1 MKIEKYRYRWYQEI
15 YEAFPKIMEEARLY
29 GEKLAVEKTGTDI
42 GLYAGSSSR
51 PGNLPNYVLDKIIDA
66 NRGGRTLPLRVIEDE
81 LRDVV
86 KDVYGDN
93 YDAAAANTC
102 EAALRISLETL
113 CAPPSMRHGD
123 TYRARVLMPYAE
135 DYEWIGGYGRAFPP
149 KYKNLLVDRTVA
161 GGELGV
167 EGKSLANLEMIYARM
182 AGACYESH
190 GIRFNPTSLL
200 TNVDADGTIKNIKK
214 LADRH
219 CVYLAAI
226 ATIGYDTP
234 SYGHSQLND
243 MGTPVLL
250 KKLGEVA
257 REYDVPFIVD
267 TGGSIPLIGLDPR
280 DIDCDIITYSMDKPG
295 RAPATGLIIGK
306 DETINPL
313 RKGMGLGGQR
323 YGEVSSHGKAV
334 FTYADPGRDALV
346 GLVAYL
352 KVLRD
357 QPELVKNPIDQFHEI
372 ILEEFQSLEP
382 GRFQKGLI
390 FTKTYQLGGT
400 EINYERTWEQ
410 GEFGIPIFTLED
422 LWANTNPFVL
432 AQIEMGIEP
441 ATIYSGKVFLSPGL
455 GTLDENGQLIEE
467 YARLA
472 VKSLVKSLEIVCRH
486 AGLGD

>member
-1 MKIEKYRYRWYQEI
+1 MDHSKYRYRWYQEI
-15 YEAFPKIMEEARLY
+15 YEATPSILKEARQY
-29 GEKLAVEKTGTDI
+29 GDELGIRGSDEDF
-42 GLYAGSSSR
+42 GLYAGSSAR
-51 PGNLPNYVLDKIIDA
+51 PGNLPDYVLDEIIEA
-66 NRGGRTLPLRVIEDE
+66 NKGRRTLPVRVIEDE
-81 LRDVV
+81 LREVV
-86 KDVYGDN
+86 KNIYGDE

-102 EAALRISLETL
+102 EAALRITMETL

-123 TYRARVLMPYAE
+123 SYRGRVLMPYAE

-167 EGKSLANLEMIYARM
+167 EGKSLANLETLYVRM
-182 AGACYESH
+182 AGAKYQSH

-200 TNVDADGTIKNIKK
+200 TGVSPHETIEEVQKV
-214 LADRH
+214 AGRH
-219 CVYLAAI
+219 SPNLVGI
-226 ATIGYDTP
+226 ASVGYDTP
-234 SYGHSQLND
+234 SYGHGELD
-243 MGTPVLL
+243 EDGAPLLL
-250 KKLGEVA
+250 KMLGEVA
-257 REYDVPFIVD
+257 RDYDVPYIVD
-267 TGGSIPLIGLDPR
+267 TGGSIPFVGMNPR

-306 DETINPL
+306 DEAINPI

-357 QPELVKNPIDQFHEI
+357 HPERVKAPVDRFHQI
-372 ILEEFQSLEP
+372 IVEEFQTFEP
-382 GRFQKGLI
+382 ARFLSDLL

-400 EINYERTWEQ
+400 EINYERTWRD

-422 LWANTNPFVL
+422 LWANTNPIVS
-432 AQIEMGIEP
+432 AQAEMGIEP
-441 ATIYSGKVFLSPGL
+441 ATIYSGKIFLSPGL
-455 GTLDENGQLIEE
+455 GTLDRDGRLIEDN
-467 YARLA
+467 ARMA
-472 VKSLVKSLEIVCRH
+472 AKCLVKSLEIVCRH
-486 AGLGD
+486 AGLSD